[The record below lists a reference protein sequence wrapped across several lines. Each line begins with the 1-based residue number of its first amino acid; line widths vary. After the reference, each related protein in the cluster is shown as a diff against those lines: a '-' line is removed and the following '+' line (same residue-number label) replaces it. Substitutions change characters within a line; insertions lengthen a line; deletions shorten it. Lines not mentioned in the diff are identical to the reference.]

1 MNAIVTD
8 RITKSFNGFIAVN
21 EINISVKEG
30 ELFGLLGPNGAGK
43 TTLINMLSTMIRPT
57 SGTGTVNGFDV
68 VHDSASVRAAIGV
81 VFQSSTLDEQL
92 TGWENLDLHGRLYGL
107 PASLRKKRMHEV
119 LDLVELSHKSKLLV
133 KTYSGGMIRRLEI
146 ARGLMHHPKVLF
158 LDEPT
163 LGLDPQT
170 RLHIWEYIRRLN
182 QEEGIT
188 IVLTTHYMEE
198 ADHLCDRIA
207 IIDNGRVVALDTP
220 EKLKG
225 VFGGDVIILTLDTF
239 EDAKKLSRVYKEA
252 GYASISTKDQTV
264 YLSVKKSEEVVPKVF
279 STAFTSGIN
288 IQSMTVRKSTLDDIF
303 IHYTGRGIRDELVD
317 DITYMKYKLQTKR
330 R

>member
-1 MNAIVTD
+1 MNAIVTNQ
-8 RITKSFNGFIAVN
+8 ITKSFNDFVAVN
-21 EINISVKEG
+21 EIDISVKEG

-43 TTLINMLSTMIRPT
+43 TTLINLLSTMTRPT

-68 VHDSASVRAAIGV
+68 VHDSASVRAVIGV

-92 TGWENLDLHGRLYGL
+92 TGLENLDLHGRLYGL
-107 PASLRKKRMHEV
+107 SAGLRKKRIDEV

-170 RLHIWEYIRRLN
+170 RLHIWDYIRRLN
-182 QEEGIT
+182 REEGIT

-198 ADHLCDRIA
+198 ADNLCDRIA

-220 EKLKG
+220 EKLKSAL
-225 VFGGDVIILTLDTF
+225 GGDVIILTLDTP
-239 EDAKKLSRVYKEA
+239 EDAKKFSRVCKET
-252 GYASISTKDQTV
+252 GYVSISTKDQTV
-264 YLSVKKSEEVVPKVF
+264 YISVKKSEEAVPEVF
-279 STAFTSGIN
+279 RTAFTSGTN
-288 IQSMTVRKSTLDDIF
+288 IQSITMRKSTLDDIF

-317 DITYMKYKLQTKR
+317 DITYMKYKIQSKR